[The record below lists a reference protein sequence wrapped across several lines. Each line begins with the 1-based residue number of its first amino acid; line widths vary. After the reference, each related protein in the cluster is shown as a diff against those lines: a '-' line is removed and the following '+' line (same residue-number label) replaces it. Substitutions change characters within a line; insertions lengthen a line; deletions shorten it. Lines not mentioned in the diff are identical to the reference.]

1 VAARAGWDF
10 LGDDVALIRA
20 TPGGR
25 PTVLAFPDEIDLVPG
40 AERFFPALAPMLAE
54 RRPSA
59 AGKYS
64 FDPAEVGARV
74 AWSAM
79 PVLLVL
85 PRIVDHGPASLRRL
99 TIDEAL
105 LALVP
110 NIVRTERAAS
120 QCHFDALG
128 DLVRSTIAFALEFA
142 DPLAA
147 PALLREALQ
156 GGTSF

>member
-1 VAARAGWDF
+1 
-10 LGDDVALIRA
+10 
-20 TPGGR
+20 
-25 PTVLAFPDEIDLVPG
+25 
-40 AERFFPALAPMLAE
+40 
-54 RRPSA
+54 
-59 AGKYS
+59 
-64 FDPAEVGARV
+64 
-74 AWSAM
+74 M

-99 TIDEAL
+99 TTDEAL

-147 PALLREALQ
+147 PALLREALEA
-156 GGTSF
+156 GTSF